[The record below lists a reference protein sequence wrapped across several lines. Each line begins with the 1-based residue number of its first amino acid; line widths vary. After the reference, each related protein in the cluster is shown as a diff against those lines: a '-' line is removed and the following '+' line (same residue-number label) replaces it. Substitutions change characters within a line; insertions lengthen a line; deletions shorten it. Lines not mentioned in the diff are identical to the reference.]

1 MAGAGRTGGRAV
13 AAWRTAAGVLLA
25 VLAGLAAALTP
36 VVGWGHTLLTDA
48 DAFVATYSPV
58 VRSDA
63 VQKVLTT
70 RLSDALIDQL
80 GVDNVLTRRLV
91 TSAVERAVSSEE
103 FASATTAGLRLAH
116 QELLAQLSGEPG
128 RLQVS
133 DGEVVLPFAPFGEA
147 LRQRLGAAGVPFVD
161 RLPEV
166 SGGITLFRVDPRLL
180 SSLQLGFR
188 VLDLAAP
195 WLPWVAIG
203 LAVAAVWVWPGVR
216 RPLIGLGLSLLGGV
230 LVVGLAWY
238 LGTHRLWDG
247 LGDDL
252 GLVAGLVASLTTEP
266 VVAPLLGLG
275 VGGALLATLAALSA
289 TIVPRRGRYPGP
301 PSA

>member
-58 VRSDA
+58 VGSDA

-266 VVAPLLGLG
+266 DAAPLPGPG
-275 VGGALLATLAALSA
+275 VGGALLATLAALFA

>member
-36 VVGWGHTLLTDA
+36 VAGWGHTLLTDA

-58 VRSDA
+58 VRSET
-63 VQKVLTT
+63 VQEVLTT
-70 RLSDALIDQL
+70 RLSDAIIDQL

-91 TSAVERAVSSEE
+91 TGAVENAVASEE
-103 FASATTAGLRLAH
+103 FTSATTAGLRLAH

-128 RLQVS
+128 HLQVT
-133 DGEVVLPFAPFGEA
+133 DGAVVLPFAPFGEA

-166 SGGITLFRVDPRLL
+166 SGGITLFRVDPQLL
-180 SSLQLGFR
+180 SSLQTGFR
-188 VLDLAAP
+188 VLNLAAP
-195 WLPWVAIG
+195 WLPWVAFG
-203 LAVAAVWVWPGVR
+203 LAVAAIWVWPGVR

-230 LVVGLAWY
+230 LVVSLAWY
-238 LGTHRLWDG
+238 LGMHTLWHG

-252 GLVAGLVASLTTEP
+252 GLVAGLVARLTTEP
-266 VVAPLLGLG
+266 VVTPLLGLG
-275 VGGALLATLAALSA
+275 VSGAVLAALAALSA
-289 TIVPRRGRYPGP
+289 TIVPRRGRYPDL

>member
-36 VVGWGHTLLTDA
+36 VAGWGHTLLTDA

-58 VRSDA
+58 VRSET
-63 VQKVLTT
+63 VQEVLTT
-70 RLSDALIDQL
+70 RLSDAIIDQL

-91 TSAVERAVSSEE
+91 TGAVENAVASEE

-128 RLQVS
+128 HLQVT
-133 DGEVVLPFAPFGEA
+133 DGAVVLPFAPFGEA

-166 SGGITLFRVDPRLL
+166 SGGITLFRVDPQLL
-180 SSLQLGFR
+180 SSLQTGFR
-188 VLDLAAP
+188 VLNLAAP
-195 WLPWVAIG
+195 WLPWVAFG
-203 LAVAAVWVWPGVR
+203 LAVAAIWVWPGVR

-230 LVVGLAWY
+230 LVVSLAWY
-238 LGTHRLWDG
+238 LGMHTLWHG

-252 GLVAGLVASLTTEP
+252 GLVAGLVARLTTEP
-266 VVAPLLGLG
+266 VVTPLLGLG
-275 VGGALLATLAALSA
+275 VSGAVLAALAALSA
-289 TIVPRRGRYPGP
+289 TIVPRRGRYPDL